1 MSNLADWT
9 YESKYTILTA
19 SLELKER
26 FRAAA
31 RAQQRGRRGG
41 YHRDGDEKIEQMAAL
56 AWGVRA
62 QEVCERADVLIEEGV
77 PNEEVR
83 DILLG
88 SSLRVGT
95 APLRPT
101 EEARE

>member
-1 MSNLADWT
+1 MSDPADWT
-9 YESKYTILTA
+9 YDESKYTILKA

-31 RAQQRGRRGG
+31 RAQQVEEEGTTAT
-41 YHRDGDEKIEQMAAL
+41 DEKIEQMAAL
-56 AWGVRA
+56 AWSIRA

-83 DILLG
+83 DIL
-88 SSLRVGT
+88 RVE
-95 APLRPT
+95 P
-101 EEARE
+101 E